1 MTAASFADAEI
12 QDVVDKLT
20 TEEAIS
26 LISGVGLWST
36 AAVSERHRPHS
47 LHSLTLAIYFPSKI
61 RRISGPA
68 SGNSFDKG

>member
-1 MTAASFADAEI
+1 MTAASFADADI

-36 AAVSERHRPHS
+36 AAVRLRDTYHTRP
-47 LHSLTLAIYFPSKI
+47 I
-61 RRISGPA
+61 RLR
-68 SGNSFDKG
+68 